1 MNVSSVAPT
10 VVIKP
15 PEVPVFKAPDKT
27 PDVQNGAAADGT
39 RTSKPTQ
46 VAPLPPGREHGSTGW
61 PDGPQA
67 CPGQGRCRKF
77 ARNSRDRAATGERNP
92 GMIAKLLL
100 QNSIFVVALGA
111 LLFASA
117 GTLDWPA
124 AWVFLVVSA
133 IIGPACGLWLAKTD
147 PALLAERL
155 RPTFQADQPAAD
167 KKFMLAFAVATLI
180 WLVAI
185 GLDRRA
191 QASDVPLVLHVLGL
205 AMYLL
210 STAVIVGVFRENSFA
225 APVVKVQAAR
235 HHRVISSGPYAFV
248 RHPMYSGVMLF
259 FVGVPLLLGS
269 WWGVAIAP
277 VFAVLFAIRARIEE
291 RALVEGL
298 PDYADYAAR
307 VRYRLVPGLW

>member
-1 MNVSSVAPT
+1 
-10 VVIKP
+10 
-15 PEVPVFKAPDKT
+15 
-27 PDVQNGAAADGT
+27 
-39 RTSKPTQ
+39 
-46 VAPLPPGREHGSTGW
+46 
-61 PDGPQA
+61 
-67 CPGQGRCRKF
+67 
-77 ARNSRDRAATGERNP
+77 
-92 GMIAKLLL
+92 MIAKLLL
-100 QNSIFVVALGA
+100 QNTIFVVALGA

-124 AWVFLVVSA
+124 AWVFLAVSA
-133 IIGPACGLWLAKTD
+133 TLGPACGLWLAKTD
-147 PALLAERL
+147 PALLAERM

-167 KKFMLAFAVATLI
+167 KKFMLVFVLVTLI

-191 QASDVPLVLHVLGL
+191 QASHVPLVLQSLGL

-210 STAVIVGVFRENSFA
+210 STAFIMWVFRENSFA
-225 APVVKVQAAR
+225 APVVKVQTAR
-235 HHRVISSGPYAFV
+235 HHHVISSGPYAFV
-248 RHPMYSGVMLF
+248 RHPMYSGIMLF

-277 VFAVLFAIRARIEE
+277 AFAVLFAIRARIEE

-298 PDYADYAAR
+298 PGYADYAER